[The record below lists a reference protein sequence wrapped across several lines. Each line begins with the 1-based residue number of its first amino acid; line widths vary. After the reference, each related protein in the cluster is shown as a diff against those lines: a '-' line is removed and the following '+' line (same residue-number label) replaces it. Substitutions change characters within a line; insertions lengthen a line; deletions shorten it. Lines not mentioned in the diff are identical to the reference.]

1 MSGPAPLAPHAM
13 AGEMLADVLPSVA
26 ASLGLDRVPCTS
38 LTPLPPARRAVVVLV
53 DGLGHEQLRTRA
65 GHAPFLRSNLPAA
78 RRIAAGFPSTTA
90 SSMGSFGTG
99 RSVGEHGLVGYEVLV
114 PGADRLLNELSW
126 EDGPVPEEW
135 QVVPTVFEHVQRAG
149 VAVTR
154 IGPSFF
160 DGSGLTRAALR
171 GGRFV
176 AAHSLGQRVDAALDA
191 LRRDDRALVHLYWG
205 ELDKVGHVHGCG
217 SWEWGE
223 ELGAIDGELARL
235 ARSVPSDTA
244 VHVTADHGMVDVPHA
259 LRIDVAHD
267 PDLARG
273 IRHVGGEFR
282 APQLYCEPGAV
293 TDVRA
298 AWEATLAQRAWVRS
312 REEAVAAGWFGTV
325 TPTNLPRIGDL
336 VVAMRD
342 RFAVVDS
349 RTARP
354 QLLALRGLHGSLSE
368 DEVAIPWFALA
379 AGDST

>member
-149 VAVTR
+149 VPVTR

-267 PDLARG
+267 PDLACG

>member
-267 PDLARG
+267 PDLACG

-293 TDVRA
+293 PDVRA